1 LPPAIIAI
9 GKSAALC
16 NTGVAIPK
24 GFSVVFDRFP
34 LYLGDSHASDIG
46 HWLGM
51 TYHRKHNLPFYDSIK
66 IGAAAFRSSPESIY
80 SIWV

>member
-1 LPPAIIAI
+1 MVAGTKTFVSLRTSPQA
-9 GKSAALC
+9 
-16 NTGVAIPK
+16 GVAIPK

-51 TYHRKHNLPFYDSIK
+51 T
-66 IGAAAFRSSPESIY
+66 
-80 SIWV
+80 